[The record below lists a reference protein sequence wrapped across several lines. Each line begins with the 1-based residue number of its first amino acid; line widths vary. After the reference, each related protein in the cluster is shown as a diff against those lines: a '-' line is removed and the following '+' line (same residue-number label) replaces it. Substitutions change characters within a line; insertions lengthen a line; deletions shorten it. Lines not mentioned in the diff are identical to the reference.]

1 MKEGVGE
8 DNFNQKQDFRTKQLE
23 FFQNIFIKKLK
34 YDNNIRHNKSESKE
48 IKKYISEINKQKEK
62 IYEHYFKVEK
72 ELLEYIAL
80 LQTKIYPLKRNES
93 DLKEMNE
100 NILNML
106 EYFKKKKLKVLQNDK
121 NELEMVLY
129 KYQSKKDKERT
140 NNLHLK
146 YKQDLNLFQSTEK
159 LVKEITNLLPT
170 FRKLEKECNKLE
182 QINTNLRVKYDSI
195 KVEQNC
201 LYQILNKIKYQKED
215 NKHENKK
222 ENKKYILLK
231 NKSCIFKRRIKAI
244 NKNKNNMSNN
254 SSLNSL
260 NNKKNDKFFIS
271 QNYSN
276 YNKIYLKKNNLPK
289 NRCSSAKI
297 INRNNLN
304 IIAENDEKIEF
315 NNQITESLK
324 KLNYYANIKYKEL
337 QNLCA
342 KEIKSQ
348 NNIRVL
354 LELCVEDLNSENKA
368 EKNEKFKENLEN
380 KIFIL
385 SYLYDNIFK
394 NGEIKAL
401 KREYSMFLPK
411 KNN

>member
-244 NKNKNNMSNN
+244 NKNKNNISNN

-297 INRNNLN
+297 INRNNLD
-304 IIAENDEKIEF
+304 IVAENDEKIEF
-315 NNQITESLK
+315 NNHITELLK

>member
-244 NKNKNNMSNN
+244 NKNKNNISNN

-385 SYLYDNIFK
+385 SYLYDNCINNGK
-394 NGEIKAL
+394 NKEL
-401 KREYSMFLPK
+401 KNDYCMFVPK
-411 KNN
+411 K

>member
-244 NKNKNNMSNN
+244 NKIKNNISNN

>member
-8 DNFNQKQDFRTKQLE
+8 DNINQKQDFRTKQLE

-244 NKNKNNMSNN
+244 NKNKNNISNN

>member
-146 YKQDLNLFQSTEK
+146 YMN
-159 LVKEITNLLPT
+159 
-170 FRKLEKECNKLE
+170 
-182 QINTNLRVKYDSI
+182 
-195 KVEQNC
+195 
-201 LYQILNKIKYQKED
+201 
-215 NKHENKK
+215 
-222 ENKKYILLK
+222 
-231 NKSCIFKRRIKAI
+231 
-244 NKNKNNMSNN
+244 
-254 SSLNSL
+254 
-260 NNKKNDKFFIS
+260 
-271 QNYSN
+271 
-276 YNKIYLKKNNLPK
+276 
-289 NRCSSAKI
+289 
-297 INRNNLN
+297 
-304 IIAENDEKIEF
+304 
-315 NNQITESLK
+315 
-324 KLNYYANIKYKEL
+324 
-337 QNLCA
+337 
-342 KEIKSQ
+342 
-348 NNIRVL
+348 
-354 LELCVEDLNSENKA
+354 
-368 EKNEKFKENLEN
+368 
-380 KIFIL
+380 
-385 SYLYDNIFK
+385 
-394 NGEIKAL
+394 
-401 KREYSMFLPK
+401 
-411 KNN
+411 

>member
-244 NKNKNNMSNN
+244 NKNKNNISNN

-348 NNIRVL
+348 NNFRVL

>member
-244 NKNKNNMSNN
+244 NKNKNNISNN

-315 NNQITESLK
+315 NNHITELLK

>member
-23 FFQNIFIKKLK
+23 FFQNIFNKKLK

-62 IYEHYFKVEK
+62 IYEHYYKVEK

-244 NKNKNNMSNN
+244 NKNKNNISNN

>member
-8 DNFNQKQDFRTKQLE
+8 DNFNQKQDFRTKQVEL
-23 FFQNIFIKKLK
+23 FQNIFIKKLK

-159 LVKEITNLLPT
+159 LVKEIINLLPT

-244 NKNKNNMSNN
+244 NKNKNNISNN

-276 YNKIYLKKNNLPK
+276 YNKIYLKKNNWPK

>member
-201 LYQILNKIKYQKED
+201 LYQILNKIKFQKED

-244 NKNKNNMSNN
+244 NKNKNNISNN

-411 KNN
+411 KK

>member
-146 YKQDLNLFQSTEK
+146 YKQDLNLFRSTEK

-195 KVEQNC
+195 KFEQNC

-244 NKNKNNMSNN
+244 NKNKNNISNN

>member
-146 YKQDLNLFQSTEK
+146 YKQDLNLFRSTEK

-195 KVEQNC
+195 KFEQNC

-244 NKNKNNMSNN
+244 NKNKNNISNN

-297 INRNNLN
+297 INRNNLD

>member
-244 NKNKNNMSNN
+244 NKNKNNISNN

-276 YNKIYLKKNNLPK
+276 YNKIYLKKNNWPK

>member
-146 YKQDLNLFQSTEK
+146 YKQDLNLFRSTEK

-244 NKNKNNMSNN
+244 NKNKNNISNN

-276 YNKIYLKKNNLPK
+276 YNKIYLKKNNLTK

-297 INRNNLN
+297 INRNNLD
-304 IIAENDEKIEF
+304 IIAENDEKIEL

>member
-244 NKNKNNMSNN
+244 NKNKNNISNN

-348 NNIRVL
+348 NNIRV
-354 LELCVEDLNSENKA
+354 
-368 EKNEKFKENLEN
+368 
-380 KIFIL
+380 
-385 SYLYDNIFK
+385 
-394 NGEIKAL
+394 
-401 KREYSMFLPK
+401 
-411 KNN
+411 

>member
-244 NKNKNNMSNN
+244 NKNKNNISNN

-297 INRNNLN
+297 INRNNLD

-315 NNQITESLK
+315 NNHITELLK

>member
-244 NKNKNNMSNN
+244 NKNKNNISNN

>member
-231 NKSCIFKRRIKAI
+231 NKRCIFKRRIKAI

>member
-146 YKQDLNLFQSTEK
+146 YKQDLNLFRSTEK

-244 NKNKNNMSNN
+244 NKNKNNISNN

>member
-146 YKQDLNLFQSTEK
+146 YKQDLNLFQSTER

-231 NKSCIFKRRIKAI
+231 NKSCIFKRKIKAI
-244 NKNKNNMSNN
+244 NKNKNNISNN

>member
-8 DNFNQKQDFRTKQLE
+8 DNFNQKQDFRTKQVEL
-23 FFQNIFIKKLK
+23 FQNIFIKKLK

-244 NKNKNNMSNN
+244 NKNKNNISNN

-276 YNKIYLKKNNLPK
+276 YNKIYLKKNNWPK

>member
-244 NKNKNNMSNN
+244 NKNKNNISNN

-297 INRNNLN
+297 INRNNLD

>member
-8 DNFNQKQDFRTKQLE
+8 DNINQKQDFRTKQLE

-222 ENKKYILLK
+222 ENKKCILLK

-244 NKNKNNMSNN
+244 NKNKNNISNN

>member
-146 YKQDLNLFQSTEK
+146 YKQDLNLFQSTER

-244 NKNKNNMSNN
+244 NKNKNNISNN

-276 YNKIYLKKNNLPK
+276 YNKIYLKKNNLTK

-297 INRNNLN
+297 INRNNLD
-304 IIAENDEKIEF
+304 IIAENDEKIEL

>member
-276 YNKIYLKKNNLPK
+276 YNKIYLKKNNWPK

>member
-244 NKNKNNMSNN
+244 NKNNISNN

>member
-244 NKNKNNMSNN
+244 NKNNISNN

-276 YNKIYLKKNNLPK
+276 YNKIYLKKNNWPK

>member
-231 NKSCIFKRRIKAI
+231 KKSCIFKRRIKAI
-244 NKNKNNMSNN
+244 NKNNISNN

>member
-1 MKEGVGE
+1 M
-8 DNFNQKQDFRTKQLE
+8 
-23 FFQNIFIKKLK
+23 K

-244 NKNKNNMSNN
+244 NKNKNNISNN

-297 INRNNLN
+297 INRNNLD

-315 NNQITESLK
+315 NNHITELLK

>member
-159 LVKEITNLLPT
+159 LVKEITNFLPT

-244 NKNKNNMSNN
+244 NKNNISNN

-276 YNKIYLKKNNLPK
+276 YNKIYLKKNNWPK